1 MINDSLRDETTGE
14 IMKLPEPRYEGG
26 CSVEDALVRRRSIH
40 EFLNRSLS
48 LEEVSQ
54 LLWSAQGITDP
65 EGLRTAPSA
74 GALYPLELYL
84 VAGDVETLPSAIYR
98 YKPDS
103 HSLSRIVEGDWRSK
117 LASASLGQDCVRG
130 GAAVIAI
137 AAVYE
142 RVTGKYMER
151 GRRYVDMEIG
161 HAGQNVSLQAIS
173 LGLGTVMVGAFDD
186 RKVKRLL
193 HMPDDEQPLYLI
205 PVGRVR

>member
-1 MINDSLRDETTGE
+1 MSDDSLKNGTVGE
-14 IMKLPEPRYEGG
+14 IIRLPKPRFEGD
-26 CSVEDALVRRRSIH
+26 CPIEDALRKRRSVR
-40 EFLNRSLS
+40 EFLNKSLS
-48 LEEVSQ
+48 LDEISQ

-74 GALYPLELYL
+74 GALYPLEVYL
-84 VAGDVETLPSAIYR
+84 VAGDVETIPGGIYR
-98 YKPDS
+98 YKPDN
-103 HSLSRIVEGDWRSK
+103 HSLSRIVEGDWRSR

-130 GAAVIAI
+130 GAVIVVI

-142 RVTGKYMER
+142 RLTGKYMER
-151 GRRYVDMEIG
+151 GRRYADMEVG

-186 RKVKRLL
+186 QKVKRLL
-193 HMPDDEQPLYLI
+193 QMPDDEQPLYLI